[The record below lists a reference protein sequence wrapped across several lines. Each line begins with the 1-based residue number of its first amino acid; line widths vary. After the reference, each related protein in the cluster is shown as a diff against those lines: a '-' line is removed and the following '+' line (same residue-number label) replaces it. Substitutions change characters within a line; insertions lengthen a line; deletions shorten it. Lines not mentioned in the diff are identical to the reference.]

1 MRKSLALTVAGLS
14 VASLGALVPGTANA
28 ADTNVTFTLTGG
40 SLTLSAPGSAALTA
54 AGNLGLGGTTVSGT
68 LGNTTVTDARGSLLG
83 GFNVSMSTTDFSDGS
98 GNTVAKSN
106 ATAFSGVATPTG
118 IAVPVGTTN
127 LTAVNIGGAGG
138 GQILTVTGVTGSASV
153 AYNPTVSI
161 AIPADTVAGD
171 YSGTVTQTAS

>member
-1 MRKSLALTVAGLS
+1 
-14 VASLGALVPGTANA
+14 
-28 ADTNVTFTLTGG
+28 
-40 SLTLSAPGSAALTA
+40 
-54 AGNLGLGGTTVSGT
+54 
-68 LGNTTVTDARGSLLG
+68 
-83 GFNVSMSTTDFSDGS
+83 
-98 GNTVAKSN
+98 
-106 ATAFSGVATPTG
+106 
-118 IAVPVGTTN
+118 VPVGTTN